1 MSLFFLRQKLKN
13 ILVSIQENGKIAAK
27 TLGFARAT
35 HQEVRT
41 MSVALDNL
49 TAAVNAAVAQ
59 LGALSAKVTAL
70 EAEIAAGSDD
80 AAKQALADQLTAA
93 VAANQVPA

>member
-1 MSLFFLRQKLKN
+1 
-13 ILVSIQENGKIAAK
+13 
-27 TLGFARAT
+27 
-35 HQEVRT
+35 

-80 AAKQALADQLTAA
+80 AAKQALVDQLNTA